1 MSGLADWSLAA
12 NQRPVSG
19 LMTNERPGLCDSVYL
34 CDDLETESSQP
45 GHYCHSV
52 TRTWAQLSQT
62 ANQKWL
68 GEDQPS
74 VMTLSLIYTIDITF
88 EILAFDF

>member
-1 MSGLADWSLAA
+1 
-12 NQRPVSG
+12 
-19 LMTNERPGLCDSVYL
+19 MTNERPGLCDSVYL

-74 VMTLSLIYTIDITF
+74 VMTRSLVYTIGITF
-88 EILAFDF
+88 EILAFDL

>member
-1 MSGLADWSLAA
+1 MIRAWQPIRGQLEGL
-12 NQRPVSG
+12 V
-19 LMTNERPGLCDSVYL
+19 TNERAGLWGSVYL
-34 CDDLETESSQP
+34 CDDLETESSQS

-52 TRTWAQLSQT
+52 TRTPAQLSQT

-74 VMTLSLIYTIDITF
+74 VTEPRDGV
-88 EILAFDF
+88 